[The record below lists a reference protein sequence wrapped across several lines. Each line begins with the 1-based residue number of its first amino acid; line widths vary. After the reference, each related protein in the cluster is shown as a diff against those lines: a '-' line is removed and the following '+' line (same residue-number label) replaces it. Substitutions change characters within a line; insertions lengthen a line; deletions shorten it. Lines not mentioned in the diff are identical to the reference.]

1 MKGNQENMVAKLKD
15 DKGFTLIELL
25 MVMIIMGILAQM
37 GMTYFQ
43 DLRDRSYDVVAIA
56 DGKNLMIATGNAF
69 VLLEDVDFTHTPAD
83 GREVGTQRWS
93 GGARDPIYTLSSGV
107 KAVIVGQSE
116 TSPGN
121 SIVTAYLYHENG
133 TDDPGASFTGSGKR
147 EFYFFIDEF
156 SSSIS
161 VPRLK

>member
-1 MKGNQENMVAKLKD
+1 MVAKLKD
-15 DKGFTLIELL
+15 NKGFTLVELL
-25 MVMIIMGILAQM
+25 MVMIILGILTQV

-43 DLRDRSYDVVAIA
+43 ALRDRSYDAVAIA
-56 DGKNLMIATGNAF
+56 DGKNLMVATGNAF

-83 GREVGTQRWS
+83 GPEVGTQRWS
-93 GGARDPIYTLSSGV
+93 GGARAPIFTMSPGV

-121 SIVTAYLYHENG
+121 SFVTAYLYHKDG

-147 EFYFFIDEF
+147 EFYFAIDEF
-156 SSSIS
+156 SSSLS
-161 VPRLK
+161 VPELK